1 MIANGECG
9 SFNALVLEC
18 LEDISEELRRE
29 MQINSPDHK
38 VSKEIQELSAKMQHY
53 EELSSSTKMLW
64 QLEFER
70 VKSQFFVS
78 ELPDL
83 AFVYQIEPPILTLS
97 QPNSLYAGMSEAI
110 IDPFHNAQFEEYIQ
124 NGEQLI
130 DIITENVHQTTMQQ
144 PFPATFYLI
153 LLFFLE
159 LLHLEKPDNIGDWA
173 FPDNLIDSVSLPVP
187 LYHFWEL
194 IKRITVTVQSTIDN

>member
-1 MIANGECG
+1 
-9 SFNALVLEC
+9 
-18 LEDISEELRRE
+18 

-97 QPNSLYAGMSEAI
+97 QPNSLCCIFAES
-110 IDPFHNAQFEEYIQ
+110 
-124 NGEQLI
+124 
-130 DIITENVHQTTMQQ
+130 
-144 PFPATFYLI
+144 
-153 LLFFLE
+153 
-159 LLHLEKPDNIGDWA
+159 
-173 FPDNLIDSVSLPVP
+173 S
-187 LYHFWEL
+187 
-194 IKRITVTVQSTIDN
+194 